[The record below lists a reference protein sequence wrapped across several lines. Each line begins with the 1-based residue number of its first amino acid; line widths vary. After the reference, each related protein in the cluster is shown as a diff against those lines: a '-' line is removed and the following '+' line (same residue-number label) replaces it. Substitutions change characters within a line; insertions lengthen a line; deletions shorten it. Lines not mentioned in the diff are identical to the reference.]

1 MYIIHSS
8 MSLQSKLLI
17 VRVSSLIHKKG
28 TSGVELPVKHWGC
41 MTVSY
46 VSLAMSVVRRT
57 SGSSVLYVRTEGQC
71 QRPTIEDGDNSKAQA

>member
-46 VSLAMSVVRRT
+46 VSLAM
-57 SGSSVLYVRTEGQC
+57 
-71 QRPTIEDGDNSKAQA
+71 